1 MSEQENLP
9 LGARG
14 KSSIPYPG
22 IRQTLDTCVL
32 ASIGGAVNHLVRK
45 EVWTEESLFK
55 ATRATGASGATFG
68 NVVPAALA
76 SVADVVGA
84 REHLDGEERAEPL
97 EDFVRLLRQH
107 VDGGGLAIV
116 SLQLA
121 TRSPTGFQRQEAW
134 HMLTLIGREG
144 NLYHI
149 WDSNDIHTVVTE
161 QELFRL
167 PYTQGC
173 WLIEHDRHH
182 ALLLW
187 RKGEPQER

>member
-9 LGARG
+9 FGARG

-32 ASIGGAVNHLVRK
+32 ASIGGAVNHLAGK
-45 EVWTEESLFK
+45 EVWTEDSLFR
-55 ATRATGASGATFG
+55 ATRATGTSGATFG
-68 NVVPAALA
+68 HVVPAALA

-97 EDFVRLLRQH
+97 DGFVRLVREY

-149 WDSNDIHTVVTE
+149 WVSNGVQTLVTE

-167 PYTQGC
+167 PYSPGY
-173 WLIEHDRHH
+173 WLVEHDRHH

-187 RKGEPQER
+187 RKEEPQKR